1 MKVGYHIRHP
11 LELSSLE
18 SSLLYLF
25 HKSYAKGSP
34 PPRHNFQTAMNPCR
48 GFSED
53 QVLEMHLKQVSL
65 KYRMHFSFL
74 WLTHR

>member
-18 SSLLYLF
+18 SCLLYLLY
-25 HKSYAKGSP
+25 KSYAKGSLSLH
-34 PPRHNFQTAMNPCR
+34 HNFQTAINPCQ

-53 QVLEMHLKQVSL
+53 QVLEMHLN
-65 KYRMHFSFL
+65 
-74 WLTHR
+74 